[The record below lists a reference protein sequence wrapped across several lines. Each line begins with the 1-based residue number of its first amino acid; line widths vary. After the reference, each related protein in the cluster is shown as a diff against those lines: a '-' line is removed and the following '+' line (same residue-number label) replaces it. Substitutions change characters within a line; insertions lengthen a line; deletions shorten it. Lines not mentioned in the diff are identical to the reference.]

1 MDSNRGTGVRVS
13 PGKTHGPVEEIRAR
27 MERLRESLAGKEEG
41 TVLAA
46 HRMDCHR
53 MERLRESLAG
63 KEEGTILAAHRKDWQ
78 RGPLAQWL

>member
-13 PGKTHGPVEEIRAR
+13 PGKTPGPVEEIRAR

-41 TVLAA
+41 TVL
-46 HRMDCHR
+46 
-53 MERLRESLAG
+53 
-63 KEEGTILAAHRKDWQ
+63 TTHRKDWQ